1 MKKLDESFRR
11 NGLQYTLI
19 KRNEYV
25 ALYGIGGTYTDKILN
40 YEVARI
46 KIRNDDYEIREH
58 VAANCDFGNERSR
71 CYNNMDRAL
80 KYYDEL
86 TTTLRKDK
94 KLPKG
99 VLKTPEGVEQNEKV
113 IPEYQL
119 G

>member
-1 MKKLDESFRR
+1 MKKLDESFKL

-25 ALYGIGGTYTDKILN
+25 ALYGIAGTYTDKIIN
-40 YEVARI
+40 YEIARI

-58 VAANCDFGNERSR
+58 VAANCDFGLEGSR
-71 CYNNMDRAL
+71 CYNDDQKAL
-80 KYYDEL
+80 EYYEEL
-86 TTTLRKDK
+86 STTLRKERN
-94 KLPKG
+94 LSQG
-99 VLKTPEGVEQNEKV
+99 VAKAIAGVGQNEKV

>member
-19 KRNEYV
+19 KRNEHV

-46 KIRNDDYEIREH
+46 KIRNDKYEIREH
-58 VAANCDFGNERSR
+58 VAANCDFDLEGSR
-71 CYNNMDRAL
+71 CYNNKDRAL
-80 KYYDEL
+80 KYYEEL
-86 TTTLRKDK
+86 TASLRKDRN
-94 KLPKG
+94 LLKG
-99 VLKTPEGVEQNEKV
+99 VLKTPEGVGQNDKV